1 MIEKAGRPGKIKQAA
16 ALAVTARRIPH
27 ARCDASPLAGRKKS
41 RIRAARADQQ
51 ANPFRTLGAVAFV
64 RSLIAVDVYPR
75 VNIATRELDADE
87 IPRGRRI
94 AAAVFIE
101 GVVDKV

>member
-1 MIEKAGRPGKIKQAA
+1 MIEKVGRPGNIKQAA

-27 ARCDASPLAGRKKS
+27 SRRDPPPLAGSEKS
-41 RIRAARADQQ
+41 RIRAARTDYQADSLG
-51 ANPFRTLGAVAFV
+51 TLGTVALIS
-64 RSLIAVDVYPR
+64 RLIAIDIYPR

>member
-16 ALAVTARRIPH
+16 ALAVTAWRIPH
-27 ARCDASPLAGRKKS
+27 ARCDASRV
-41 RIRAARADQQ
+41 RAARTDEQ

-64 RSLIAVDVYPR
+64 RSLIAVDVYPC

-94 AAAVFIE
+94 AATVFIE